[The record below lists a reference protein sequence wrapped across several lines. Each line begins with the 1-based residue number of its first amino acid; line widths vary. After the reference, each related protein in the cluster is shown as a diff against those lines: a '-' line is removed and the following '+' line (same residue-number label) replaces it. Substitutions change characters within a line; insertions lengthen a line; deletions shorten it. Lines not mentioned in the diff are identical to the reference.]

1 MGRFYKFI
9 GHRTTDIRHLTSC
22 PSPIFSLLVK
32 IHRGAE
38 NDVRHERR
46 NQMKSRARTIGAAAA
61 LLLFA
66 GTRGALAQP
75 VPTTVD
81 GLIGAAK
88 NAAGLEW
95 PGTFLRLCIPPPA
108 APAPATTTGAPGGA
122 RGTPP
127 APPAR
132 ETWYGE
138 PAKVADNLYFLG
150 TKIHNAWAIV
160 GNGGIIILE
169 ALFDYAAQDEIF
181 GGMRK
186 LSLDSRKVKYVILS
200 HAHADHDG
208 GARLLQDEIPG
219 VHLVYGAADWDAVDK
234 STNHAGGKPKR
245 DMVGTDGMK
254 ISVGD
259 ASVQIVT
266 MPGHTPGTL
275 SFLFEVR
282 DNGKPLRIAYVG
294 GTAIPFNADAAYYDG
309 YIASS
314 KKMAK
319 AAADFGATA
328 LMSNHTEFDNG
339 FFKAHTAANRK
350 PGEANPFDAGAAA
363 VARYFAVVQDCTTA
377 ARIRATGK

>member
-1 MGRFYKFI
+1 
-9 GHRTTDIRHLTSC
+9 
-22 PSPIFSLLVK
+22 
-32 IHRGAE
+32 
-38 NDVRHERR
+38 
-46 NQMKSRARTIGAAAA
+46 MKSRARTIGAAAA

-95 PGTFLRLCIPPPA
+95 PGTFLRLCIPPPPA

-186 LSLDSRKVKYVILS
+186 LNLDSRKVKYVILS

-294 GTAIPFNADAAYYDG
+294 GTAIPFNADASYYDG

>member
-1 MGRFYKFI
+1 
-9 GHRTTDIRHLTSC
+9 
-22 PSPIFSLLVK
+22 
-32 IHRGAE
+32 
-38 NDVRHERR
+38 
-46 NQMKSRARTIGAAAA
+46 MKSLALIIVAAAVLA
-61 LLLFA
+61 A
-66 GTRGALAQP
+66 GIGVASAQEL
-75 VPTTVD
+75 PTTVD
-81 GLIGAAK
+81 GLLGAAK

-95 PGTFLRLCIPPPA
+95 PGTFVRLCIPPPSA
-108 APAPATTTGAPGGA
+108 SPTAPANAGAPGGA
-122 RGTPP
+122 RGTSPG
-127 APPAR
+127 PPAR
-132 ETWYGE
+132 ETWYAE

-160 GNGGIIILE
+160 GNEGTILLE
-169 ALFDYAAQDEIF
+169 ALFDYAAQDEII
-181 GGMRK
+181 GGMK
-186 LSLDSRKVKYVILS
+186 KVGLDIRKVKYVILS

-208 GARLLQDEIPG
+208 GAKLLQDAIPG

-234 STNHAGGKPKR
+234 STNHAGGKPKH

-282 DNGKPLRIAYVG
+282 DNGKPLRVAYVG
-294 GTAIPFNADAAYYDG
+294 GTAIPFNGDAAYYDG
-309 YIASS
+309 YVASS

-319 AAADFGATA
+319 AAADYRATV
-328 LMSNHTEFDNG
+328 LMSNHTEFDNA

-350 PGEANPFDAGAAA
+350 AGEANPFEVGTAA
-363 VARYFAVVQDCTTA
+363 VARYFTVVQYCATA